1 MMKRISEHTLSDR
14 YARSLSIIP
23 GGTQLFSKKPEI
35 FSPTDW
41 PVFFSKAKG
50 VRITDHEGNHFFD
63 MSQMGVGACILG
75 YADPDVNRAV
85 KKVIDKGV
93 QSTLIAIEELELA
106 EELIAIHPWSQMVR
120 FARSGGEA
128 VSIAIRIARASTG
141 KDVVLFSGY
150 HGWNDWYLAANL
162 GDGDSLRE
170 HLLPGLS
177 AQGVPYG
184 LKGSAVPFRFNN
196 FTEFDEALSGN
207 AGKVAAVIM
216 EPRRSEQPMPGYM
229 EHVKESCAKNG
240 AVLIYDEITTGW
252 RANEGGIHL
261 QGEVF
266 PDIAVFAK
274 SMANGFAMSAV
285 IGTSEVMQ
293 YANATFI
300 SSTNWTER
308 VGPVAA
314 LATIKKYRKH
324 NVSKHLADC
333 GQLVSDGWIRIGK
346 ENNLLLEA
354 DHQGLPALSHFSFKY
369 DYARGM
375 NITFTSLMLEKGWLT
390 HNQFK
395 PSFAHDNKI
404 IGRYL
409 DDCNEVFGE
418 IRRLLDRESHIFS
431 ELTEKYPAPTI
442 PRLTK

>member
-1 MMKRISEHTLSDR
+1 MKRISKQTLPDR
-14 YARSLSIIP
+14 YARSLAIIP

-35 FSPTDW
+35 FSPADW

-50 VRITDHEGNHFFD
+50 VRITDHQGNHFID

-85 KKVIDKGV
+85 KKVISKGV

-128 VSIAIRIARASTG
+128 ISIAIRIARASTG

-162 GDGDSLRE
+162 ADGDSLGE

-177 AQGVPYG
+177 ARGVPYG
-184 LKGSAVPFRFNN
+184 LRGSAVPFRFNN
-196 FTEFDEALSGN
+196 VTEFDEAIRAN

-216 EPRRSEQPMPGYM
+216 EPRRSEKPLPGYM
-229 EHVKESCAKNG
+229 EHVKESCTKNG
-240 AVLIYDEITTGW
+240 AALIYDEITTGW

-261 QGEVF
+261 QDTVF
-266 PDIAVFAK
+266 PDLAVFAK
-274 SMANGFAMSAV
+274 SMANGFAMSAI
-285 IGTSEVMQ
+285 IGTSEIMQ
-293 YANATFI
+293 YANTTFI

-314 LATIKKYRKH
+314 LATIKKYRKYD
-324 NVSKHLADC
+324 VSKHLADC
-333 GQLVSDGWIRIGK
+333 GRLVSDGWIRIGE
-346 ENNLLLEA
+346 ENGLLIEA
-354 DHQGLPALSHFSFKY
+354 DHQGLPALSHFSFEY
-369 DYARGM
+369 DFARGM
-375 NITFTSLMLEKGWLT
+375 NITFTSLMIKKGWLT

-395 PSFAHDNKI
+395 PSFAHDHKI
-404 IGRYL
+404 IDRYL
-409 DDCNEVFGE
+409 FDCNEVFGE
-418 IRRLLDRESHIFS
+418 IKKLLDRESRIFS
-431 ELTEKYPAPTI
+431 ELSEKFPAPTI